1 MVKVLLAEIR
11 SIDTSRKAL
20 RSFGL
25 LVGGVLLAIGLIV
38 FWRADWALVTAVKIL
53 GGIGG
58 ILVVMGL
65 IAPALLKPV
74 YQVWMALAVIL
85 GFVMTRVI
93 LTLVYFL
100 AVTPIGLLM
109 RALGKDLLNRKLDKS
124 AESYWIPKTY
134 PDRSPARLEK
144 YY

>member
-1 MVKVLLAEIR
+1 MFKVLLAEIR

-25 LVGGVLLAIGLIV
+25 VVGGVLIAIAAIV
-38 FWRADWALVTAVKIL
+38 FWRADWTLVPAVRIL

-58 ILVVMGL
+58 ALVVLGL
-65 IAPALLKPV
+65 ISPLVLKPV
-74 YQVWMALAVIL
+74 HKVWMALAVLL
-85 GFVMTRVI
+85 GYIMTRVL
-93 LTLVYFL
+93 LTLVYFI

-109 RALGKDLLNRKLDKS
+109 KALGKDLLNRKLDRE
-124 AESYWIPKTY
+124 AESYWIPKSY
-134 PDRSPARLEK
+134 LDRSPKRLEK

>member
-1 MVKVLLAEIR
+1 MFKVLLAEIR

-25 LVGGVLLAIGLIV
+25 LVGGVLLAIAGIV
-38 FWRADWALVTAVKIL
+38 YWRAEWTAVTAVRIL

-58 ILVVMGL
+58 LLVVLGL
-65 IAPALLKPV
+65 VAPTLLKPV
-74 YQVWMALAVIL
+74 HKAWMALAVIL
-85 GFVMTRVI
+85 GYIMTRVL

-100 AVTPIGLLM
+100 AVTPIGLIM
-109 RALGKDLLNRKLDKS
+109 KALGKDLLNRKLDRE
-124 AESYWIPKTY
+124 AESYWIRKSY
-134 PDRSPARLEK
+134 PDRSAKRLEK